1 MTEYSLTTL
10 IGGEIERTCG
20 KWWTFVDGK
29 DRFLYG
35 IPCDARRVVK
45 FNPLDRR
52 LFAKDAAEEC
62 DATFYD
68 SAVRKF
74 GIEKVFQLIKECLP
88 TDEEWSDAH
97 SNALP
102 LFMVADSSCENC
114 AASVI
119 YDFLR
124 RNAHALLANY
134 SDEDSKIIQNRKCKV
149 GGH

>member
-1 MTEYSLTTL
+1 MRHSMIAQLESVS
-10 IGGEIERTCG
+10 
-20 KWWTFVDGK
+20 TF
-29 DRFLYG
+29 
-35 IPCDARRVVK
+35 
-45 FNPLDRR
+45 
-52 LFAKDAAEEC
+52 
-62 DATFYD
+62 
-68 SAVRKF
+68 
-74 GIEKVFQLIKECLP
+74 IKECLP

-134 SDEDSKIIQNRKCKV
+134 SDEDSKIMQNIKCKV